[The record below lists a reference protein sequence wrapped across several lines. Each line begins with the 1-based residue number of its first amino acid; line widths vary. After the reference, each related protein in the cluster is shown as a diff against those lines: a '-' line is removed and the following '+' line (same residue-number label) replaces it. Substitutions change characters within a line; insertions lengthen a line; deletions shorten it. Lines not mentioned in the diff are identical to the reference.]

1 MIKIQLIPAS
11 AQGLNLRKILKK
23 EEWRHISRVVRFASD
38 GYCEYCGEQYNPVE
52 LHAHEE
58 WKFDKKRR
66 RMRLKDIVGI
76 CPLCHEAVH
85 IGRTRAVCG
94 EAEFVKV
101 ANHYMLVNNCSYEQF
116 GADLEKAY
124 KKCKKRSDVKWK
136 LDVSKKDVEKILARK
151 QEAV

>member
-11 AQGLNLRKILKK
+11 ASGLNLRNKLKK
-23 EEWRHISRVVRFASD
+23 EEWRHVSRVVRFAFN
-38 GYCEYCGEQYNPVE
+38 GICEYCGVQYNPAE

-76 CPLCHEAVH
+76 CPLCHGAVH
-85 IGRTRAVCG
+85 IGRTKAVCG
-94 EAEFVKV
+94 EAEFVKA
-101 ANHYMLVNNCSYEQF
+101 ANHYMFVNECSYEQF
-116 GADLEKAY
+116 GADLRKAY
-124 KKCKKRSDVKWK
+124 KKCEKRGHIKWK

-151 QEAV
+151 QGAM